1 VLALRL
7 IIVANRLPVTAQES
21 ESHITFQES
30 AGGLVSGLLT
40 YVDSLKKRR
49 GRELEYLWIGWPGL
63 ATAEVSKTRGFQ
75 SGFNAFIKNI
85 FGKFAKDKKKERLKA
100 RVFSQYRSYPVFLSE
115 RDIEGFYHGFCN
127 STLWPLFHYFPS
139 YTVYD
144 PYLWESYKKVN
155 EAYCDAVL
163 EVVKPDDVVWIHDY
177 QLMLVPTLLR
187 EKMPDLQIGFFLH
200 IPFPVFE
207 IFRLMPKTWREELVR
222 GMLGSDLIGFHT
234 HEYTQYFLQAVL
246 RILGLEHTLGEV
258 MYDGRVVKADT
269 FPMGIDFA
277 KFHSAADE
285 ESVKRERG
293 ILEKILIGN
302 KVIFSVD
309 RLDYTKGI
317 VNRLKGYE
325 ALLEKHERWHGRV
338 VLVMVVVP
346 SRTGVEQYQKMK
358 KEVDELVGRING
370 RFGNL
375 HWTPI
380 IYQYRSIYFEYLA
393 ALYGISDVALVTP
406 LRDGMNLVAKEYV
419 ATKEGSDGVLILS
432 EMAGASKE
440 LGEAII
446 INPNHLEEITDSLNR
461 ALEMPEEEMRGR
473 NAAMQERL
481 RRYDVFKWAD
491 DFLSILASV
500 KEDRGRLKAKLLRG
514 DVVSKLSGEFVD
526 SEGRLI
532 FLDYDG
538 TLVPFEDRPEKA
550 VPPVELLKLLEMLAA
565 NAKNDI
571 VIVSGRDKRTLDE
584 WFHAI
589 PVGFAAEHG
598 AWVRERGEDWKALK
612 PLTGVW
618 IPRIRP
624 VLELYT
630 DRLPGSFVEEKEYS
644 IAWHYRK
651 ADPEMASLRKAE
663 LMDELVHFTAGA
675 DVQVLQGSKVIEV
688 RNAGVSKG
696 LAGLHWVEKT
706 ARDCI
711 IAVGDDWTDEE
722 LFKALPPS
730 AWTIRVGVTPSNARY
745 NVRDH
750 ADVLNLLRKVAS
762 VKERT

>member
-1 VLALRL
+1 VRL
-7 IIVANRLPVTAQES
+7 IIVSNRLPVTVQAS
-21 ESHITFQES
+21 ESQVTFQES

-40 YVDSLKKRR
+40 YVDSLKKR
-49 GRELEYLWIGWPGL
+49 GDRELEYLWIGWPGL
-63 ATAEVSKTRGFQ
+63 ATAEVSKVRGFQ
-75 SGFNAFIKNI
+75 SGFTVFFNKIL
-85 FGKFAKDKKKERLKA
+85 GKLAKDKKKERLKA
-100 RVFSQYRSYPVFLSE
+100 KVFSQYRSYPVYLSE
-115 RDIEGFYHGFCN
+115 TDMERFYHGFCN

-144 PYLWESYKKVN
+144 PNYWESYKKVN
-155 EAYCDAVL
+155 EAYRDAVM

-177 QLMLVPTLLR
+177 QLMLVPRLLR
-187 EKMPDLQIGFFLH
+187 ERMPDLQIGFFLH

-207 IFRLMPKTWREELVR
+207 ILRLMPKAWREELVR

-246 RILGLEHTLGEV
+246 RILGLEHNMGEV
-258 MYDGRVVKADT
+258 MHDGRVVKVDT

-285 ESVKRERG
+285 EPVKKEKG
-293 ILEKILIGN
+293 ILEGILRGN

-325 ALLEKHERWHGRV
+325 ALLEKHGRWNGGV
-338 VLVMVVVP
+338 VFVMVVVP
-346 SRTGVEQYQKMK
+346 SRTGVEQYRKMK

-380 IYQYRSIYFEYLA
+380 IYQYRSINFEYLA

-419 ATKEGSDGVLILS
+419 ATKRGGNGVLILS

-446 INPNHLEEITDSLNR
+446 INPNHMEEITESLGR

-491 DFLSILASV
+491 DFLSTLASV
-500 KEDRGRLKAKLLRG
+500 KEDQGRLKTKMMRS
-514 DVVSKLSGEFVD
+514 DTVSKLSGEFAD
-526 SEGRLI
+526 SERRLI
-532 FLDYDG
+532 LLDYDG

-550 VPPVELLKLLEMLAA
+550 VPPDKLLKLLEVLAA
-565 NAKNDI
+565 DVKNDI
-571 VIVSGRDKRTLDE
+571 VIVSGRDKRTLDA
-584 WFHAI
+584 WFHTL

-598 AWVRERGEDWKALK
+598 AWIRERGEDWKALK
-612 PLTGVW
+612 PLTGAW

-644 IAWHYRK
+644 IVWHYRR

-663 LMDELVHFTAGA
+663 LMDELVHFTAGV
-675 DVQVLQGSKVIEV
+675 DVQVMQGSKVIEV

-696 LAGLHWVEKT
+696 LAGLHWVEKV
-706 ARDCI
+706 ARDFI
-711 IAVGDDWTDEE
+711 VALGDDWTDEE

-730 AWTIRVGVTPSNARY
+730 AWTIRVGITPTNARY
-745 NVRDH
+745 NVRGY
-750 ADVLNLLRKVAS
+750 ADVLNLLRKIAA